1 MSKHIRIHVRAWAEI
16 VELFGDGMDY
26 EFALDP
32 DNYVPDDLIGETQES
47 VTIKKKEVKLK
58 DLYEPGVIAQK
69 MLTEEDEIIRS
80 IDVPERYQVDRKNF
94 PDPDE
99 GQLTRESLFI
109 ARHLKRDDS
118 FQSSSNN
125 PLVKVILDILKFIR
139 IDQLEI
145 PFIATHRKDYFVPQL
160 EPADL
165 WTIYDLDEAF
175 LTIEM
180 KRRNLKASFDDIQK
194 KSAEAAKDTYANDQI
209 EKSST
214 LDEIA
219 DMQLYLQVH
228 YGLDIAETD
237 AQKAR
242 IFKKPTWRVAY
253 EGAKRNNLGKFATM
267 FGVDSKLFSQSLITR
282 QALHFPEDHA
292 RDPEESAEEYI
303 CTLFPTVE
311 KVLMATRE
319 MIAQEIAADPTLRNF
334 LRRVYSTDAVITVTP
349 TSKGK
354 TEIKP
359 GHKYYVSIHLCLTI
373 SHLNI

>member
-1 MSKHIRIHVRAWAEI
+1 
-16 VELFGDGMDY
+16 MDY
-26 EFALDP
+26 DYALDP
-32 DNYVPDDLIGETQES
+32 DNYVPDDSIMESQEES
-47 VTIKKKEVKLK
+47 LTIKRPKEVKLK

-80 IDVPERYQVDRKNF
+80 IDIPERYQLDRKNF

-109 ARHLKRDDS
+109 ARQLKRDDS

-139 IDQLEI
+139 IEQLEI
-145 PFIATHRKDYFVPQL
+145 PFIANHRKDYFMPTL
-160 EPADL
+160 APSDL

-180 KRRNLKASFDDIQK
+180 KRKNLKESFDDIQR
-194 KSAEAAKDTYANDQI
+194 KSAEASQDSYSHDQI

-219 DMQLYLQVH
+219 DMQLYLQIH
-228 YGLDIAETD
+228 YGVDMAETD

-253 EGAKRNNLGKFATM
+253 EGAKRNNLAKFAKM
-267 FGVDSKLFSQSLITR
+267 FGVDSKLYSQSLITR
-282 QALHFPEDHA
+282 QALHFPEDSA
-292 RDPEESAEEYI
+292 RNPEEAAEEYI

-311 KVLMATRE
+311 KVLVATRE
-319 MIAQEIAADPTLRNF
+319 MIALEISADPTLRNF

-359 GHKYYVSIHLCLTI
+359 GHKYYVSLCYI
-373 SHLNI
+373 